1 MTDLHSRRT
10 FLGALSAFSTAT
22 FFPASSGTGTALGVE
37 RASPERIAVSPEVV
51 HKTLH
56 AMCKILVPS
65 DLGSVPGEKA
75 SPKVGSGVLIQTP
88 EALADIVGPNRM
100 VVLTVAHN
108 FMDTPPTAT
117 ISLEFFS
124 GHIKGISHSAT
135 LQARV
140 LASDRHFKSSDDV
153 AFLIVDT
160 PKDPLLAERFKA
172 RALELETSTSFPQF
186 TPVCSAGFSGG
197 KCLVLDG
204 LRLLDTPQ
212 QLSGNAA
219 LLLTGSVEP
228 GHSGSP
234 LVNLE
239 GRVIGVV
246 SGTHGMPRSIAGGE
260 DLDFR
265 PTWDLFSPTSGTSA
279 DIERAIRRHDLQRI
293 PYDVQHSKNR
303 IVGPSVQAISNFASA
318 VKESFNGSLSKFDHL
333 LENKRRLVAAIN
345 SSNVPHDNKI
355 ELINELQRNLEDDA
369 AELFVHVGG
378 TPPVV
383 AEKLL
388 RFGE

>member
-1 MTDLHSRRT
+1 
-10 FLGALSAFSTAT
+10 
-22 FFPASSGTGTALGVE
+22 
-37 RASPERIAVSPEVV
+37 
-51 HKTLH
+51 
-56 AMCKILVPS
+56 
-65 DLGSVPGEKA
+65 
-75 SPKVGSGVLIQTP
+75 
-88 EALADIVGPNRM
+88 
-100 VVLTVAHN
+100 
-108 FMDTPPTAT
+108 
-117 ISLEFFS
+117 
-124 GHIKGISHSAT
+124 
-135 LQARV
+135 
-140 LASDRHFKSSDDV
+140 
-153 AFLIVDT
+153 
-160 PKDPLLAERFKA
+160 
-172 RALELETSTSFPQF
+172 
-186 TPVCSAGFSGG
+186 
-197 KCLVLDG
+197 
-204 LRLLDTPQ
+204 
-212 QLSGNAA
+212 
-219 LLLTGSVEP
+219 
-228 GHSGSP
+228 
-234 LVNLE
+234 
-239 GRVIGVV
+239 
-246 SGTHGMPRSIAGGE
+246 MPRSIAGGE